1 MPYKA
6 DKATTGIIIDKFGRL
21 EKISKTK
28 SKYIKTPP
36 YKVMAACAKATH
48 AVKDRLR
55 NNALDKTDTSTDSK
69 DSNTNQE
76 ERGAKHLLSH

>member
-36 YKVMAACAKATH
+36 YKSFDGV
-48 AVKDRLR
+48 R
-55 NNALDKTDTSTDSK
+55 
-69 DSNTNQE
+69 
-76 ERGAKHLLSH
+76 

>member
-36 YKVMAACAKATH
+36 YKVMTACAKATH
-48 AVKDRLR
+48 AVNRQVKKQR
-55 NNALDKTDTSTDSK
+55 A
-69 DSNTNQE
+69 
-76 ERGAKHLLSH
+76 